1 MGDSSEK
8 EHEIQDVME
17 QEKHRGKT
25 RRPLDAEQRRHRRQL
40 EAELLRAMRDGD
52 ERAFAEALRKA
63 GHDET
68 SPVFAQAWKLFRA
81 R

>member
-1 MGDSSEK
+1 MAEEK
-8 EHEIQDVME
+8 DQEIQEVME
-17 QEKHRGKT
+17 QEKRRGKA
-25 RRPLDAEQRRHRRQL
+25 RRPLDTEQRKQRKQL

-68 SPVFAQAWKLFRA
+68 SPVFAQAWKLFRT